1 MQSMYKE
8 KILKEIEKIPDDRMS
23 KLYRVIHLLVSELM
37 PKPPKTG
44 NRGSLKGVW
53 KGSQIDAPERS
64 NQGYWSKEIFK
75 IADKI
80 KANIEMH
87 DRLIIA
93 TAIYFD
99 AILITKDEQIKKSGI
114 VSTIW

>member
-1 MQSMYKE
+1 MQSIYKE

-53 KGSQIDAPERS
+53 KGSQIDES
-64 NQGYWSKEIFK
+64 LF
-75 IADKI
+75 
-80 KANIEMH
+80 IE
-87 DRLIIA
+87 A
-93 TAIYFD
+93 
-99 AILITKDEQIKKSGI
+99 KKSLFPYE
-114 VSTIW
+114 SR